1 MERLSSFVYGA
12 PGIASGRAH
21 HPADFPAGAIPC
33 FGVHVLKVVFF
44 EDVEGTAQVGEV
56 TEVKHGF
63 ARNFL
68 LPRGVAGS
76 TSKDN
81 LQRANALAQK
91 EARRQEKLDVE
102 ARGSASRL
110 DGYVVTIEARVG
122 ETGHLFGSVT
132 NRDIAEQL
140 NAKAGVTIDPRIVLL
155 AEPIR
160 EIGSRQVNVKF
171 TRNVVSEI
179 TVDVVPDEA
188 SKPVV
193 EKLLAERA
201 AQAEADAKIAA
212 ENKARLEAAAAEAA
226 LAAEIAAEDEA
237 GDTEEEAETE

>member
-1 MERLSSFVYGA
+1 M
-12 PGIASGRAH
+12 
-21 HPADFPAGAIPC
+21 
-33 FGVHVLKVVFF
+33 KVVFF

-56 TEVKHGF
+56 KEVKNGF

-81 LQRANALAQK
+81 LQRANSLAQK
-91 EARRQEKLDVE
+91 EARRQEKLDGE
-102 ARGSASRL
+102 ARGVAGKL
-110 DGYVVTIEARVG
+110 DGYTVTIEARVG

-140 NAKAGVTIDPRIVLL
+140 TAGAGVEVDSKIVLL

-160 EIGSRQVNVKF
+160 EIGQKQVTIKF
-171 TRNVVSEI
+171 TRNVTSEV

-193 EKLLAERA
+193 EKFLAEKK
-201 AQAEADAKIAA
+201 AQAEAEAKIAA
-212 ENKARLEAAAAEAA
+212 EKKALAEAKAAEEAAAAE
-226 LAAEIAAEDEA
+226 E
-237 GDTEEEAETE
+237 TEEE

>member
-1 MERLSSFVYGA
+1 M
-12 PGIASGRAH
+12 
-21 HPADFPAGAIPC
+21 
-33 FGVHVLKVVFF
+33 KVVFF

-56 TEVKHGF
+56 KEVKNGF

-81 LQRANALAQK
+81 LQRANSLAQK
-91 EARRQEKLDVE
+91 EARRQEKLDGE
-102 ARGSASRL
+102 ARGVAGKL
-110 DGYVVTIEARVG
+110 DGYTVTIEARVG

-140 NAKAGVTIDPRIVLL
+140 TARAGVEVDSKIVLL

-160 EIGSRQVNVKF
+160 EIGQKQVTIKF
-171 TRNVVSEI
+171 TRNVTSEV

-193 EKLLAERA
+193 EKFLAEKN

-212 ENKARLEAAAAEAA
+212 EKKALAEAKAAEEAAAAE
-226 LAAEIAAEDEA
+226 E
-237 GDTEEEAETE
+237 TEEE

>member
-1 MERLSSFVYGA
+1 M
-12 PGIASGRAH
+12 
-21 HPADFPAGAIPC
+21 
-33 FGVHVLKVVFF
+33 KVVFF

-56 TEVKHGF
+56 KEVKNGF

-81 LQRANALAQK
+81 LQRANSLAQK
-91 EARRQEKLDVE
+91 EARRQEKLDGE
-102 ARGSASRL
+102 ARGVAGKL
-110 DGYVVTIEARVG
+110 DGYTVTIEARVG

-140 NAKAGVTIDPRIVLL
+140 TARAGVEVDSNIVLL

-160 EIGSRQVNVKF
+160 EIGQKQVTIKF
-171 TRNVVSEI
+171 TRNVTSEV

-193 EKLLAERA
+193 EKFLAEKK

-212 ENKARLEAAAAEAA
+212 EKKALAEAKAAEEAAAAE
-226 LAAEIAAEDEA
+226 E
-237 GDTEEEAETE
+237 TEEE